1 MEALKEYLNNNFV
14 ITNKEA
20 EQLGYGRHILA
31 NMARQG
37 TLERVKPGLYQ
48 LNGELTDDFML
59 ISSNSERVVFS
70 HQTALY
76 LHDLSDRSPNIF
88 HISVP
93 QAYNASHIK
102 KRYDN
107 LKIHYIKKD
116 LFSLGL
122 IDKKTPMGNEV
133 QVYDMERTICD
144 VIIDKKNIDKQI
156 FTDAIRRY
164 FKSSKK
170 DLRKL
175 IKYSKKFGIEEEV
188 RNYIEVLSWQILK
201 A

>member
-1 MEALKEYLNNNFV
+1 MEALKEYLNENYF

-31 NMARQG
+31 SMAKQG
-37 TLERVKPGLYQ
+37 TLERVRPGLYQ
-48 LNGELTDDFML
+48 INGELTDDFLL
-59 ISSNSERVVFS
+59 ISSNSKRVIFS

-76 LHDLSDRSPNIF
+76 LHDLSDRSPNTF

-107 LKIHYIKKD
+107 LKIHYVKKD
-116 LFSLGL
+116 LFSIGL
-122 IDKKTPMGNEV
+122 IEKKTPMGNEV
-133 QVYDMERTICD
+133 QVYDIERTICD
-144 VIIDKKNIDKQI
+144 IIIDKKNIDKQI
-156 FTDAIRRY
+156 FVDAINRY

-170 DLRKL
+170 NLRKL
-175 IKYSKKFGIEEEV
+175 IKYSKELGIEEEI
-188 RNYIEVLSWQILK
+188 RNYIEVLS
-201 A
+201 

>member
-1 MEALKEYLNNNFV
+1 MEALKEYLNDNFV

-37 TLERVKPGLYQ
+37 TLERVRPGLYQ

-76 LHDLSDRSPNIF
+76 LHDISDRSPNIF

-107 LKIHYIKKD
+107 LKIHYIK
-116 LFSLGL
+116 
-122 IDKKTPMGNEV
+122 
-133 QVYDMERTICD
+133 
-144 VIIDKKNIDKQI
+144 
-156 FTDAIRRY
+156 
-164 FKSSKK
+164 SSKK

-188 RNYIEVLSWQILK
+188 RNYIEVLS
-201 A
+201 